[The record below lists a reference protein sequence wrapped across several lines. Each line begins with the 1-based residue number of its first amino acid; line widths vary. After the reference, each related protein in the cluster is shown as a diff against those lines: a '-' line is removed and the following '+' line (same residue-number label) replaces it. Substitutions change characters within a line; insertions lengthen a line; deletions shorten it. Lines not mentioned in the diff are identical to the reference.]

1 MPTPRYAYMTNAEL
15 LRAARG
21 PEVDSLDR
29 EGLMDLV
36 VELTAALED
45 AHDTRDNSFHSNSRR
60 QNRAGPNHIRPIN
73 LKENTCSN

>member
-1 MPTPRYAYMTNAEL
+1 MTPRYAYMSNAEL

-45 AHDTRDNSFHSNSRR
+45 AHDPHRNFRRRLNSE
-60 QNRAGPNHIRPIN
+60 GPNHIRPIN
-73 LKENTCSN
+73 PKENTCSN